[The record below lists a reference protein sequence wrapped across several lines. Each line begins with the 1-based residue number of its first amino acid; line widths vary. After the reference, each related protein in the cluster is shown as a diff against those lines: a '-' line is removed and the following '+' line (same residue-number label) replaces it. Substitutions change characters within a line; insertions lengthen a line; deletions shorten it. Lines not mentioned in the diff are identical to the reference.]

1 MEGDWALS
9 LAPKGSGVGCRRA
22 LVVDLNG
29 KGGSGGVWRD
39 GGGCR
44 EIGHLIHVLWA

>member
-29 KGGSGGVWRD
+29 KGVLEEFGGMEEAVGR
-39 GGGCR
+39 
-44 EIGHLIHVLWA
+44 